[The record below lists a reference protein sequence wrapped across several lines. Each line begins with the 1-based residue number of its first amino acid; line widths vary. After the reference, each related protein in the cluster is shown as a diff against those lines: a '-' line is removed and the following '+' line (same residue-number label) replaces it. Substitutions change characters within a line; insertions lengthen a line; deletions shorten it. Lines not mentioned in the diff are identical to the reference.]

1 MVQGDLR
8 EMHRGSG
15 GREGNG
21 RSGCHRNRDNKYEE
35 CILQGKGETDRACF
49 SRSEDR
55 EMLRR
60 EAQAAYPYTI

>member
-21 RSGCHRNRDNKYEE
+21 RSGCHRNRDNK
-35 CILQGKGETDRACF
+35 CRISGKKDTLVGLNDFLFGELF
-49 SRSEDR
+49 
-55 EMLRR
+55 
-60 EAQAAYPYTI
+60 YPIRYFT